1 MALMKIVNPASRA
14 AHLVTVR
21 RHRNTLAAAVLSAC
35 VLALPAAS
43 VHAEVIDQRSAVG
56 EVSLVLGKAYLM
68 SAGRPRQLIVQG
80 TPVYASDRVVTEVNG
95 HVHIRFVDDA
105 LVSVRP
111 QSRLEVVR
119 YDYDAAQPRNSVIK
133 LMLEEGITRSIS
145 GQGASNARDRFRL
158 NTPIAAI
165 GVRGT
170 DFVVSASSTTVRA
183 QVNEGAIVLAPFSS
197 DCQAD
202 SFGPCLQNAVELSG
216 SSLQM
221 IEFDESSGSPRL
233 LPMPHERDGGLMDDE
248 LQLAV
253 EANGSAAAMVSA
265 ADDKTAGSGVFLE
278 NVTSRRVAAEADT
291 LVVTRPTPQPTPQ
304 PVTPPAP
311 PPPPP
316 VVIPDFTPPTAVAS
330 VELTSRQL
338 VWGRWYNTATD
349 QERITVSYA
358 QAREG
363 REPTVGNGDYGL
375 FRVENGIKRVTPG
388 LGTVSFTLSSAQA
401 FYHSE
406 TGVVAMAVTGGS
418 LGINFD
424 TNQFNTKLDMNHLL
438 TGDVQFSAAGRVFD
452 GGYFHTRSETERIA
466 GAVSL
471 DGSEAGYF
479 FEKQLL
485 TGGIRGLTLWDN
497 H

>member
-1 MALMKIVNPASRA
+1 MKTVNPASRA
-14 AHLVTVR
+14 AHVVSDR
-21 RHRNTLAAAVLSAC
+21 RHRNTRAAALLWAC
-35 VLALPAAS
+35 VFALPAAS
-43 VHAEVIDQRSAVG
+43 VHAEIIDQPSAVG

-68 SAGRPRQLIVQG
+68 SAGKPRQLIVQG
-80 TPVYASDRVVTEVNG
+80 LPVYASDRVVTEANG

-119 YDYDAAQPRNSVIK
+119 YDYDAAQPRHSVIK

-221 IEFDESSGSPRL
+221 IEFEESSGSPRL

-248 LQLAV
+248 LQLAL
-253 EANGSAAAMVSA
+253 EANGPGATMVSA
-265 ADDKTAGSGVFLE
+265 TDDKTAGSGVFLE
-278 NVTSRRVAAEADT
+278 NVTSRRVTAEADT
-291 LVVTRPTPQPTPQ
+291 LAVTRPSPQ
-304 PVTPPAP
+304 PVSPPTPPPA
-311 PPPPP
+311 
-316 VVIPDFTPPTAVAS
+316 VVIPDFTPPAAVAS
-330 VELTSRQL
+330 VDLTTRQL
-338 VWGRWYNTATD
+338 VWGRWHDTTTD
-349 QERITVSYA
+349 LDRITVSYA

-375 FRVENGIKRVTPG
+375 FRVENGSKRVARN
-388 LGTVSFTLSSAQA
+388 LGTVAFTLSSAQA
-401 FYHSE
+401 YYSSE
-406 TGVVAMAVTGGS
+406 TGVVAMAVRGGS

-424 TNQFNTKLDMNHLL
+424 TNQFNTELNMHHVL
-438 TGDVQFSAAGRVFD
+438 TGNVQFSAAGRVFD

-485 TGGIRGLTLWDN
+485 TGGIQGLTLWDN
-497 H
+497 RGP

>member
-1 MALMKIVNPASRA
+1 MKKVNPASLA
-14 AHLVTVR
+14 DQVLSAR
-21 RHRNTLAAAVLSAC
+21 RGRNTLAAAVLSAC
-35 VLALPAAS
+35 VFALPTAS
-43 VHAEVIDQRSAVG
+43 VHAEVIDQSSAVG

-68 SAGRPRQLIVQG
+68 SAGKARQLIVQG
-80 TPVYASDRVVTEVNG
+80 TPVYASDRVVTEANG
-95 HVHIRFVDDA
+95 HVHIRFIDDA

-111 QSRLEVVR
+111 HSRLEVVR
-119 YDYDAAQPRNSVIK
+119 YDYDAAQPRNSSIK

-145 GQGASNARDRFRL
+145 GKGASNARDRFRL

-170 DFVVSASSTTVRA
+170 DFVVSASPTTVRA

-221 IEFDESSGSPRL
+221 IEFDESSGTPRL

-253 EANGSAAAMVSA
+253 EANGPATAVSA
-265 ADDKTAGSGVFLE
+265 TDDKTAGTGVYLE
-278 NVTSRRVAAEADT
+278 NVTSRRVTAEADT
-291 LVVTRPTPQPTPQ
+291 LVVTRPTPQPQ
-304 PVTPPAP
+304 PVAP
-311 PPPPP
+311 PPPPA

-338 VWGRWYNTATD
+338 VWGRWSD
-349 QERITVSYA
+349 KLIDEQRITLTYA
-358 QAREG
+358 EARDG
-363 REPTVGNGDYGL
+363 REPTVGNGDYAL
-375 FRVENGIKRVTPG
+375 FRVENGSKRVAPD
-388 LGTVSFTLSSAQA
+388 LGNVSFALSSAQA
-401 FYHSE
+401 HYYSE
-406 TGVVAMAVTGGS
+406 AGVVAMAVTGGS

-424 TNQFNTKLDMNHLL
+424 TNHFTTQLNMNHAR
-438 TGDVQFSAAGRVFD
+438 TGNVQFSAAGRVFD
-452 GGYFHTRSETERIA
+452 GGYFHTRSETERMA

-485 TGGIRGLTLWDN
+485 NGAIQGVTLWN
-497 H
+497 NN